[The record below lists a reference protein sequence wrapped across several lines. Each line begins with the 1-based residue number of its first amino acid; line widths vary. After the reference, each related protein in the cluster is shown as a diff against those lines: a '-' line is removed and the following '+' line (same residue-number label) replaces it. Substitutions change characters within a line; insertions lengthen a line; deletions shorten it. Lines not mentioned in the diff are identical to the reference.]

1 MMGLN
6 VINRPYYYDYLKD
19 KSTSPTSCDD
29 FIYGCC
35 EYYVNCTADNETNTI
50 NANPVYINWEAN
62 VKHDQKGQNCDRWNK
77 ILIEYNTESTKD
89 MSRYEILEMAD
100 YCTTFNNNPA
110 ALCCLENYVCDE
122 RYYYDFIIDKSERYN
137 DAMFNYFHEE
147 YGNVV
152 LYSDN
157 LFNFNGFQCPTN
169 QEIQLTYE
177 NILINRN
184 NKFKVLH
191 PLILLVTLIPL
202 VLCFLNKNCKRKES
216 NQSQVIKGSA

>member
-1 MMGLN
+1 MDFL
-6 VINRPYYYDYLKD
+6 
-19 KSTSPTSCDD
+19 DD
-29 FIYGCC
+29 L
-35 EYYVNCTADNETNTI
+35 
-50 NANPVYINWEAN
+50 
-62 VKHDQKGQNCDRWNK
+62 Q
-77 ILIEYNTESTKD
+77 L
-89 MSRYEILEMAD
+89 
-100 YCTTFNNNPA
+100 
-110 ALCCLENYVCDE
+110 
-122 RYYYDFIIDKSERYN
+122 YN

-157 LFNFNGFQCPTN
+157 LFNFNSFQCPTN
-169 QEIQLTYE
+169 QEIQRTYE